1 MSTVTNESV
10 LSVRHWNE
18 RLFSFRTTRKA
29 GLRFENGQFVMVG
42 LPREDGRPLLRAYSV
57 ASPNYA
63 EYLEFFSIKV
73 ENGPLTSRLQHLKP
87 GDEVL
92 VGQKPTGT
100 LTLHDLKPGK
110 RVYLL
115 STGTGLAPFI
125 GLIQDPLI
133 YERFEQVILVH
144 GVRHISDLAYTE
156 FIRDELPQN
165 EYFGEAVGKQLLYY
179 PTVTREDFVHR
190 GRITTL
196 IESGQLFADLGLP
209 VLDPKEDRV
218 MLCGSSAMLKE
229 CRSLLDTRGFRVSRF
244 IGDPGDYVIEH
255 AFVEK

>member
-1 MSTVTNESV
+1 MSTVTVENV

-29 GLRFENGQFVMVG
+29 ALRFENGQFVMLG
-42 LPREDGRPLLRAYSV
+42 LPRDDGRPLLRAYSM

-63 EYLEFFSIKV
+63 DYLEFFSIKV
-73 ENGPLTSRLQHLKP
+73 DNGPLTARLQHLKP

-125 GLIQDPLI
+125 SLIQDPLI
-133 YERFEQVILVH
+133 YERFRQVILVH
-144 GVRHISDLAYTE
+144 GVRHITDLAYAD
-156 FIRDELPQN
+156 FIRDELPHN
-165 EYFGEAVGKQLLYY
+165 EYFGEAVGKQLRYY
-179 PTVTREDFVHR
+179 PTVTREGYVNH

-196 IESGQLFADLGLP
+196 IETGRLFADLGLP
-209 VLDPKEDRV
+209 ELDPELDRV
-218 MLCGSSAMLKE
+218 MLCGSSAMLKD
-229 CRSLLDTRGFRVSRF
+229 CRALLDARGFHVSRF